1 MEAPA
6 GIGATTGIRASAVVR
21 RLAACVAAGALAGLV
36 VGGIGGRLA
45 MLVLRLT
52 SSPNLHGLTTD
63 DGFTIGIVSAQTGFL
78 LMVTTLLGAT
88 VGAGY
93 LVVRGWLPER
103 SRPWLAGALGA
114 LVGGARILRPEG
126 IDFTLLDPL
135 PLAIAMFVAI
145 PAGVGVATTMLAE
158 RFLRDGSVFA
168 RSRLAFVSLVLLLPV
183 VPIAL
188 SGARGPV
195 GGSLTVAV
203 LAIVAIVALVAVGAR
218 RGTLGRIWAS
228 KPVVWLGRV
237 ALAAAAVASSVE
249 LARDVSSIL

>member
-6 GIGATTGIRASAVVR
+6 GAGAATGSRAGVVVR

-36 VGGIGGRLA
+36 MGGIGGRLA

-52 SSPNLHGLTTD
+52 SSPTLHGLTTD

-78 LMVTTLLGAT
+78 LMVTTLVGAM

-135 PLAIAMFVAI
+135 PLAVAMFLAI
-145 PAGVGVATTMLAE
+145 PAGVGVATSLLAE

-188 SGARGPV
+188 GDLRGPV
-195 GGSLTVAV
+195 GLSLALAVVAT
-203 LAIVAIVALVAVGAR
+203 VALVAIAGR
-218 RGTLGRIWAS
+218 RRMLGRIWAS
-228 KPVVWLGRV
+228 EPVVWIGRAV
-237 ALAAAAVASSVE
+237 LAAAAAASSVE